1 MSAHAKIP
9 FNPLPNIQRCK
20 ASNGSQHTR
29 RERQRNRRSFAA
41 LRSQDDRRRLP
52 HAKKRVPLGHST
64 NDPAE
69 LPARSPSAK
78 CPAPAA
84 ASTNSN
90 SSLPP
95 SKAISRADRC
105 ADAPATC
112 GSCARRRG
120 GDDVVESSNR
130 HSFLPSCAFLP
141 SCKREIGLNCVPR
154 CELRRAP
161 MLETGRRGSSTYQG
175 GAPLVSL
182 HPDRPRCVALAAR
195 VSA

>member
-1 MSAHAKIP
+1 MATSIIYYPINAINASHHARQALGTP
-9 FNPLPNIQRCK
+9 HTPLRLCDSYI
-20 ASNGSQHTR
+20 HR
-29 RERQRNRRSFAA
+29 RHILNAKRRTS
-41 LRSQDDRRRLP
+41 
-52 HAKKRVPLGHST
+52 LGHST

-95 SKAISRADRC
+95 SKAINRADRC

-154 CELRRAP
+154 WHDCAWFAC
-161 MLETGRRGSSTYQG
+161 GWSSG
-175 GAPLVSL
+175 
-182 HPDRPRCVALAAR
+182 HAL
-195 VSA
+195 SMTL

>member
-95 SKAISRADRC
+95 SKAINRADRC

-120 GDDVVESSNR
+120 GDDVVGELKSP
-130 HSFLPSCAFLP
+130 FFFT
-141 SCKREIGLNCVPR
+141 
-154 CELRRAP
+154 ELRF
-161 MLETGRRGSSTYQG
+161 LTELQTGNRPELCPTVRRGC
-175 GAPLVSL
+175 APPQA
-182 HPDRPRCVALAAR
+182 HPAR
-195 VSA
+195 T